1 MKRNQGAILLL
12 ALLGLT
18 TVSVLAGTFVQMGMY
33 EQRFSERSQNGVQAF
48 YLSESALDQGLG
60 WLRGQLVPPQWTD
73 RRVLFGGWQN
83 LGNGVYMT
91 TLDPDDNNPTS
102 QIKRYTLEGW
112 GVAGTAAVPLAAR
125 QTRMV
130 VQTESFAQYA
140 YFTDSEM
147 SPDGMHVWFITGDRI
162 EGPTHTNSQF
172 RMYGTPAFEGPVSSV
187 NKQIVL
193 WGGPNFS
200 KPVFKEAPKL
210 GVPEKKFPD
219 TYPTSIT
226 TKARAPDGLVLK
238 GESSV
243 TLLADGTMRVT
254 NAQKGLKDEVLP
266 LPKNGVLY
274 VEASD
279 PKLKDGNLSLQGTLK
294 GQLTVGASNDI
305 KVVDSV
311 TYATDPRRDASS
323 TDILGIVA
331 GNNVIVPKEAPHDIQ
346 IHGSVMALKSS
357 FGVENYWETPPR
369 GTLTIYGGL
378 IQEKRGPVGRFDPA
392 RGVKVS
398 GYTKDYHYDPRLKG
412 MSPPA
417 FPTTGDYKTLVWQE
431 EK

>member
-18 TVSVLAGTFVQMGMY
+18 TVSILAGTFVQMGMY

-48 YLSESALDQGLG
+48 YLSESALDQGLS
-60 WLRGQLVPPQWTD
+60 WLRGQLVAPQWTD
-73 RRVLFGGWQN
+73 RRVLFNWQS
-83 LGNGVYMT
+83 LGDGVYT
-91 TLDPDDNNPTS
+91 TVIDPDDNNPTS
-102 QIKRYTLEGW
+102 QIKRYTIEGW
-112 GVAGTAAVPLAAR
+112 GVAGTAAVPLATR

-140 YFTDSEM
+140 YFTDTEV

-162 EGPTHTNSQF
+162 EGPTHTNGQF
-172 RMYGTPAFEGPVSSV
+172 RMYGKPAFEGSVSSV
-187 NKQIVL
+187 NKNIVL
-193 WGGPNFS
+193 WGGPKFS
-200 KPVFKEAPKL
+200 QPVFKESPKL

-219 TYPTSIT
+219 TYPASIT
-226 TKARAPDGLVLK
+226 EAAKAPGGIVLK
-238 GESSV
+238 GDSAV
-243 TLLADGTMRVT
+243 TLLPNGTMQVT
-254 NAQKGLKDEVLP
+254 NTKKGLKNEVLP

-274 VEASD
+274 VD
-279 PKLKDGNLSLQGTLK
+279 GGNLSLQGTLK

-323 TDILGIVA
+323 KDILGIVA
-331 GNNVIVPKEAPHDIQ
+331 GGNVVVPKEAPHNLQ

-357 FGVENYWETPPR
+357 FGVENYWAAPPK
-369 GTLTIYGGL
+369 GTLSIYGGL

-392 RGVKVS
+392 RGIKVS
-398 GYTKDYHYDPRLKG
+398 GYTKDYRYDPRLKG

-431 EK
+431 GE